1 MPIFPVRQLPGNG
14 EPNTYPEVTFRSIIH
29 LDWVFAINQAG
40 IVMAES
46 EKDRLAKHVADL
58 RIAFDLALS
67 DKRKYPVTE
76 FNAFVRSARNYIKIT
91 AGDVMV
97 HKSVVQAVN
106 GLREFLQVERK
117 RIPGNILFEAD
128 RLECQ
133 FFAGYDPSF
142 DGDEAPGPLALFV
155 AIQFGQRD

>member
-1 MPIFPVRQLPGNG
+1 
-14 EPNTYPEVTFRSIIH
+14 
-29 LDWVFAINQAG
+29 
-40 IVMAES
+40 MAES
-46 EKDRLAKHVADL
+46 EKDRLAKQVAEL

-76 FNAFVRSARNYIKIT
+76 FNAFVRSARDYIKIT
-91 AGDVMV
+91 AGDAMV

-117 RIPGNILFEAD
+117 RIPGNIWFEAD
-128 RLECQ
+128 RLKCQ

-142 DGDEAPGPLALFV
+142 EGDEPPGL
-155 AIQFGQRD
+155 

>member
-1 MPIFPVRQLPGNG
+1 
-14 EPNTYPEVTFRSIIH
+14 
-29 LDWVFAINQAG
+29 
-40 IVMAES
+40 MAES
-46 EKDRLAKHVADL
+46 EKDRLAKQVADL

-91 AGDVMV
+91 AGDAMV

-106 GLREFLQVERK
+106 GLRSSCKWNESGSPEIFCSK
-117 RIPGNILFEAD
+117 RTDLNLS
-128 RLECQ
+128 

-142 DGDEAPGPLALFV
+142 DGDEPPGL
-155 AIQFGQRD
+155 